1 MRQTMLLTYNGPWG
15 LVPGVIPSEVGP
27 VTAAGVRQLA
37 DSLAQHRF
45 VQSLWAEFLTAVLSF
60 VDDLSC
66 SRWSAALEVCP
77 TSFQP
82 GKLARVHAHVFL
94 ETSGHFRL
102 RTFHCVSFRGIA
114 PHRSKERILHL
125 EGRGRAAFTA
135 ANAGHYYVRAPKT
148 SAIISS
154 GSHEPYVHVP
164 VRAEWVTAY
173 WQGGKLTDETA
184 IAEYVRVKRDVH
196 RNVANVRAQARMASE
211 LSAVASRQA
220 VQLLLCSSKAPR
232 MALPQVDNDFLGQFA
247 EGRVLHRRRF
257 LVLEGPSG
265 CGKTEFARSLANTL
279 SEVYEMNCAH
289 TLHPDLRGYDSQQHH
304 VLLFD

>member
-1 MRQTMLLTYNGPWG
+1 MLLTYNGPWG
-15 LVPGVIPSEVGP
+15 LVPGITPSDVGP
-27 VTAAGVRQLA
+27 VMGDGVRQLA
-37 DSLAQHRF
+37 DFLAQRKA

-102 RTFHCVSFRGIA
+102 RTFHCISFRGIA

-148 SAIISS
+148 SGIISA
-154 GSHEPYVHVP
+154 GSHEPYVHFP

-220 VQLLLCSSKAPR
+220 VQHILCSSKAPR
-232 MALPQVDNDFLGQFA
+232 MALPQVDRDFLGQFA

-265 CGKTEFARSLANTL
+265 CGKTEFARSLGKAL
-279 SEVYEMNCAH
+279 SEV
-289 TLHPDLRGYDSQQHH
+289 
-304 VLLFD
+304 